1 MRVPITDPLALI
13 DALRPDVLVKGADY
27 SLDEVVGAEEVQSW
41 GGKVI
46 LADILSGHSTSET
59 IRRFAT

>member
-1 MRVPITDPLALI
+1 LALI